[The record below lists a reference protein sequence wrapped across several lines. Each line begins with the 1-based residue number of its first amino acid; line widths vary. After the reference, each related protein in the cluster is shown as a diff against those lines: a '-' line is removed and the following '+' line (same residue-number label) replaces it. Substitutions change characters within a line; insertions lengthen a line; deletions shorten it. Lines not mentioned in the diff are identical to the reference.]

1 MPGDVSDV
9 WTEVGCIPTHASP
22 LGFINGVAIL
32 VNKPHVIN
40 RRLCGA
46 KILAQ
51 WHTSMDCDL
60 LLRDLLKLSSACNR
74 EEIVSAVSH
83 ISKVCIVG
91 DDSHN
96 AAQVEITVREL
107 LPKQL
112 QRFPVL
118 TEVILIGKK

>member
-1 MPGDVSDV
+1 MPGDISEM
-9 WTEVGCIPTHASP
+9 WTEVGRVPSHASP
-22 LGFINGVAIL
+22 LGFRNGVAIL

-51 WHTSMDCDL
+51 WHTSMDGDL
-60 LLRDLLKLSSACNR
+60 LLRDILKLGGVCNR
-74 EEIVSAVSH
+74 EEIVSAVSRV
-83 ISKVCIVG
+83 SKVCTAG
-91 DDSHN
+91 DDSHDVS
-96 AAQVEITVREL
+96 AHVEVTVREL

-118 TEVILIGKK
+118 TEVIVIGR